1 MTPQLDL
8 LILRKECDMANIIRI
23 SKNFALS
30 EMTKSATAERLGV
43 DNTPSSIHL
52 VNLTHLAIHILQ
64 PVRDQFG
71 VITINSG
78 YRSPALNAKVGGS
91 KTSQHCNGQAAEFE
105 SFSTPNPDLAKWI
118 AKNLDFDQLILEFY
132 DGKDP
137 NSGWVH
143 CSYNL
148 MGNRKKIL
156 TALKTGGKVVYRNG
170 FVSK

>member
-8 LILRKECDMANIIRI
+8 LILRKERDMANIIRV

-43 DNTPSSIHL
+43 DNSPNSIHL

-91 KTSQHCNGQAAEFE
+91 KTSQHCNGQAADFE

-132 DGKDP
+132 DGVDP

>member
-1 MTPQLDL
+1 MILQLDL
-8 LILRKECDMANIIRI
+8 LMLRKECDMANIIRV

-43 DNTPSSIHL
+43 DNSPSTIHL

-91 KTSQHCNGQAAEFE
+91 KTSQHCNGQAADFE

-132 DGKDP
+132 DGVDP

>member
-1 MTPQLDL
+1 
-8 LILRKECDMANIIRI
+8 MAETIRV

-30 EMTKSATAERLGV
+30 EMVKSATAERLNV
-43 DNTPSSIHL
+43 DNSPSDIHL

-64 PVRDQFG
+64 PVRDEFG

-91 KTSQHCNGQAAEFE
+91 KTSQHCNGQAADFE
-105 SFSTPNPDLAKWI
+105 SFLTPNPDLAKWI
-118 AKNLDFDQLILEFY
+118 ANNLVFDQLILEFY
-132 DGKDP
+132 DGVNP

-156 TALKTGGKVVYRNG
+156 TALKTGGKVVYKNG

>member
-1 MTPQLDL
+1 
-8 LILRKECDMANIIRI
+8 MAEIIRL

-30 EMTKSATAERLGV
+30 EMVKSATAERLNV
-43 DNTPSSIHL
+43 DNSPSDIHL
-52 VNLTHLAIHILQ
+52 VNLTHLAIRILQ
-64 PVRDQFG
+64 PVRDEFG

-91 KTSQHCNGQAAEFE
+91 KTSQHCNGQAADFE

-118 AKNLDFDQLILEFY
+118 ANNLEFDQLILEFY
-132 DGKDP
+132 DGVNP
-137 NSGWVH
+137 NSGWIH

-148 MGNRKKIL
+148 MGNRKKIM
-156 TALKTGGKVVYRNG
+156 TALKTKNGVQYKNG

>member
-1 MTPQLDL
+1 MPET
-8 LILRKECDMANIIRI
+8 IRV

-30 EMTKSATAERLGV
+30 EMVKSATAERLNV
-43 DNTPSSIHL
+43 DNSPSDIHL

-91 KTSQHCNGQAAEFE
+91 KTSQHCNGQAADFE

-118 AKNLDFDQLILEFY
+118 ANNLEFDKLILEFY
-132 DGKDP
+132 DGVNP

-156 TALKTGGKVVYRNG
+156 TALKTGGKVVYKNG

>member
-1 MTPQLDL
+1 
-8 LILRKECDMANIIRI
+8 MASEPIKI
-23 SKNFALS
+23 SKNFSLS
-30 EMTKSATAERLGV
+30 EMVKSATAVRLGV
-43 DNTPSSIHL
+43 DNSPSSIHL

-64 PVRDQFG
+64 PVRDKFG

-91 KTSQHCNGQAAEFE
+91 KTSQHCNGQAGDFE
-105 SFSTPNPDLAKWI
+105 SFSTPNPELALWI
-118 AKNLDFDQLILEFY
+118 SKNLDFDQLILEFY

-148 MGNRKKIL
+148 MGNRKAML
-156 TALKTGGKVVYRNG
+156 TALKTGGKVVYKKG
-170 FVSK
+170 LLT

>member
-1 MTPQLDL
+1 M
-8 LILRKECDMANIIRI
+8 LRKESDMADIVRI

-30 EMTKSATAERLGV
+30 EMTKSATAERLNV
-43 DNTPSSIHL
+43 DNTPNLYHL

-91 KTSQHCNGQAAEFE
+91 KTSQHCNGQAADFE
-105 SFSTPNPDLAKWI
+105 SFSTPNPDLALWI
-118 AKNLDFDQLILEFY
+118 TKNLDFDQIILEFY
-132 DGKDP
+132 DGVDP

-148 MGNRKKIL
+148 MGNRRKIL
-156 TALKTGGKVVYRNG
+156 TALKTKNGVVYKNG
-170 FVSK
+170 FVSKFR

>member
-1 MTPQLDL
+1 
-8 LILRKECDMANIIRI
+8 MADIIRL

-30 EMTKSATAERLGV
+30 EMVKSATAVRLNV
-43 DNTPSSIHL
+43 DNSPSPIHL
-52 VNLTHLAIHILQ
+52 VNLTHLCINILQ

-91 KTSQHCNGQAAEFE
+91 KTSQHCNGQAGDFE

-118 AKNLDFDQLILEFY
+118 SKNLEFDQLILEFY

-156 TALKTGGKVVYRNG
+156 TALKTKSGVQYKTG

>member
-1 MTPQLDL
+1 
-8 LILRKECDMANIIRI
+8 MADRIRL
-23 SKNFALS
+23 SKNFALA
-30 EMTKSATAERLGV
+30 EMVKSATAVRLGV
-43 DNTPSSIHL
+43 DNSPGSHHL
-52 VNLTHLAIHILQ
+52 VNLTHLCINILQ
-64 PVRDQFG
+64 PVREQFG

-91 KTSQHCNGQAAEFE
+91 KTSQHCNGQAADFE

-118 AKNLDFDQLILEFY
+118 TKNLDFDQIILEFY

-148 MGNRKKIL
+148 MGNRRKIL
-156 TALKTGGKVVYRNG
+156 TALKTKSGVVYKNG

>member
-1 MTPQLDL
+1 
-8 LILRKECDMANIIRI
+8 MAEIIRL

-30 EMTKSATAERLGV
+30 EMIKSATAERLNV
-43 DNTPSSIHL
+43 DNSPSDIHL
-52 VNLTHLAIHILQ
+52 VNLTHLAIRILQ
-64 PVRDQFG
+64 PVRDEFG

-91 KTSQHCNGQAAEFE
+91 KTSQHCNGQAADFE

-118 AKNLDFDQLILEFY
+118 ANNLEFDQLILEFY
-132 DGKDP
+132 DGVNP
-137 NSGWVH
+137 NSGWIH

-148 MGNRKKIL
+148 MGNRKKIM
-156 TALKTGGKVVYRNG
+156 TALKTKNGVQYKNG

>member
-1 MTPQLDL
+1 
-8 LILRKECDMANIIRI
+8 MAETIRL

-30 EMTKSATAERLGV
+30 EMVNSATAERFGV
-43 DNTPSSIHL
+43 DNSPCVIHL
-52 VNLTHLAIHILQ
+52 VNLTHLAIRILQ
-64 PVRDQFG
+64 PVRDEFG

-91 KTSQHCNGQAAEFE
+91 KTSQHCNGQAADFE

-118 AKNLDFDQLILEFY
+118 ANNLEFDQLILEFY
-132 DGKDP
+132 DGINP

-156 TALKTGGKVVYRNG
+156 TALKTGGKVVYKNG

>member
-1 MTPQLDL
+1 MPET
-8 LILRKECDMANIIRI
+8 IRV

-30 EMTKSATAERLGV
+30 EMVKSATAERLNV
-43 DNTPSSIHL
+43 DNSPSDIHL
-52 VNLTHLAIHILQ
+52 VNLTHLAIRILQ
-64 PVRDQFG
+64 PVRDEFG

-91 KTSQHCNGQAAEFE
+91 KTSQHCNGQAADFE
-105 SFSTPNPDLAKWI
+105 SFSTPTPDLAKWI
-118 AKNLDFDQLILEFY
+118 ANNLEFDQLILEFY
-132 DGKDP
+132 DGVNP

-148 MGNRKKIL
+148 MGNRKKIM
-156 TALKTGGKVVYRNG
+156 TALKTGGKVVYKNG

>member
-1 MTPQLDL
+1 
-8 LILRKECDMANIIRI
+8 MAETLRI

-43 DNTPSSIHL
+43 DNTPNLTHL
-52 VNLTHLAIHILQ
+52 VNLTNLAIHILQ

-91 KTSQHCNGQAAEFE
+91 KTSQHCNGQAADFE

-118 AKNLDFDQLILEFY
+118 ANNLEFDQLILEFY
-132 DGKDP
+132 DGVNP

-156 TALKTGGKVVYRNG
+156 TALKTKNGVVYKNG
-170 FVSK
+170 FVSS

>member
-1 MTPQLDL
+1 
-8 LILRKECDMANIIRI
+8 MAETYDGYLT
-23 SKNFALS
+23 KNFS
-30 EMTKSATAERLGV
+30 YPEMIKSSTADRLGISNDATREHV
-43 DNTPSSIHL
+43 INL
-52 VNLTHLAIHILQ
+52 VNLCNFILQ
-64 PVRDQFG
+64 PVRNEFG
-71 VITINSG
+71 PIRINSG

-91 KTSQHCNGQAAEFE
+91 KTSQHCNGQAADFE

-118 AKNLDFDQLILEFY
+118 TKNLDFDQIILEFY

-148 MGNRKKIL
+148 MGNRRKIL

>member
-1 MTPQLDL
+1 MSET
-8 LILRKECDMANIIRI
+8 IRV

-30 EMTKSATAERLGV
+30 EMVKSATAERLNV
-43 DNTPSSIHL
+43 DNSPSDIHL

-91 KTSQHCNGQAAEFE
+91 KTSQHCNGQAADFE

-118 AKNLDFDQLILEFY
+118 ANNLEFDQLILEFH
-132 DGKDP
+132 DGVNP

-148 MGNRKKIL
+148 MGNRKKIM
-156 TALKTGGKVVYRNG
+156 TALKTKSGVQYKNG

>member
-1 MTPQLDL
+1 
-8 LILRKECDMANIIRI
+8 MAETIRV

-30 EMTKSATAERLGV
+30 EMVKSATAERLNV
-43 DNTPSSIHL
+43 DNSPSDIHL

-91 KTSQHCNGQAAEFE
+91 KTSQHCNGQAADFE

-118 AKNLDFDQLILEFY
+118 ANNLVFDQLILEFY
-132 DGKDP
+132 DGVNP

-156 TALKTGGKVVYRNG
+156 TALKTGGKVVYKNG

>member
-1 MTPQLDL
+1 
-8 LILRKECDMANIIRI
+8 MAGDIVRL

-30 EMTKSATAERLGV
+30 ELVKSATAERLGV
-43 DNTPSSIHL
+43 DNSPNLHHL

-91 KTSQHCNGQAAEFE
+91 KTSQHCNGQAADFE
-105 SFSTPNPDLAKWI
+105 STRISNPDLAKWI
-118 AKNLDFDQLILEFY
+118 EKNLIYDQLILEFY
-132 DGKDP
+132 DGVDP

-143 CSYNL
+143 CSYVL
-148 MGNRKKIL
+148 DGNNRSKTM
-156 TALKTGGKVVYRNG
+156 TALRVNGKTQYKTGLL
-170 FVSK
+170 S

>member
-1 MTPQLDL
+1 MPET
-8 LILRKECDMANIIRI
+8 IRV

-30 EMTKSATAERLGV
+30 EMVKSATAERLNV
-43 DNTPSSIHL
+43 DNSPSDIHL

-64 PVRDQFG
+64 PVRDEFG

-91 KTSQHCNGQAAEFE
+91 KTSQHCNGQAADFE

-118 AKNLDFDQLILEFY
+118 ANNLEFDQLILEFY
-132 DGKDP
+132 DGVNP

-148 MGNRKKIL
+148 MGNRKKIM
-156 TALKTGGKVVYRNG
+156 TALKTKSGVQYKNG

>member
-1 MTPQLDL
+1 MPET
-8 LILRKECDMANIIRI
+8 IRV

-30 EMTKSATAERLGV
+30 EMVKSATAERLNV
-43 DNTPSSIHL
+43 DNSPSTIHL

-91 KTSQHCNGQAAEFE
+91 KTSQHCNGQAADFE

-118 AKNLDFDQLILEFY
+118 ANNLEFDQLILEFY
-132 DGKDP
+132 DGVNP

-148 MGNRKKIL
+148 MGNRKKIM
-156 TALKTGGKVVYRNG
+156 TALKTGGKVVYKNG

>member
-1 MTPQLDL
+1 MPET
-8 LILRKECDMANIIRI
+8 IRV

-30 EMTKSATAERLGV
+30 EMVKSATAERLNV
-43 DNTPSSIHL
+43 DNSPSDIHL

-64 PVRDQFG
+64 PVRDEFG

-78 YRSPALNAKVGGS
+78 YRSPSLNAKVGGS
-91 KTSQHCNGQAAEFE
+91 KTSQHCNGQAADFE

-118 AKNLDFDQLILEFY
+118 ANNLVFDQLILEFY
-132 DGKDP
+132 DGVNP

-156 TALKTGGKVVYRNG
+156 TALKTGGKVVYKNG

>member
-8 LILRKECDMANIIRI
+8 LMLRKERDMANIIRV

-64 PVRDQFG
+64 PVRNQFG

-91 KTSQHCNGQAAEFE
+91 KTSQHCNGQAADFE

>member
-1 MTPQLDL
+1 MPET
-8 LILRKECDMANIIRI
+8 IRV

-30 EMTKSATAERLGV
+30 EMVKSATAERLNV
-43 DNTPSSIHL
+43 DNSPSDIHL

-64 PVRDQFG
+64 PVRDEFG

-91 KTSQHCNGQAAEFE
+91 KTSQHCNGQAADFE

-132 DGKDP
+132 DGVNP

-156 TALKTGGKVVYRNG
+156 TALKTKNGVVYKNG
-170 FVSK
+170 FVSS

>member
-1 MTPQLDL
+1 
-8 LILRKECDMANIIRI
+8 MAETIRV

-30 EMTKSATAERLGV
+30 EMVKSATAERLNV
-43 DNTPSSIHL
+43 DNSPSDIHL

-91 KTSQHCNGQAAEFE
+91 KTSQHCNGQAADFE

-118 AKNLDFDQLILEFY
+118 ANNLEFDQLILEFY
-132 DGKDP
+132 DGVNP

-148 MGNRKKIL
+148 MGNRRKIL
-156 TALKTGGKVVYRNG
+156 TALKTGGKVVYKNG

>member
-1 MTPQLDL
+1 
-8 LILRKECDMANIIRI
+8 MAETIRL

-30 EMTKSATAERLGV
+30 EMVKSATAERLNV
-43 DNTPSSIHL
+43 DNSPSDIHL

-64 PVRDQFG
+64 PVRDEFG

-78 YRSPALNAKVGGS
+78 YRSPSLNAKVGGS
-91 KTSQHCNGQAAEFE
+91 KTSQHCNGQAADFE

-118 AKNLDFDQLILEFY
+118 ANNLEFDQIILEFY
-132 DGKDP
+132 DGVNP

-156 TALKTGGKVVYRNG
+156 TALKTGGKVVYKNG